1 MITHN
6 YNNLYYITR
15 EYMKTCKTCK
25 KEKEDK
31 DFYQYDNNFDLN
43 TNACKECRNEI
54 WKRAIESTVSFL
66 DSITK

>member
-1 MITHN
+1 
-6 YNNLYYITR
+6 
-15 EYMKTCKTCK
+15 MKTCKTCK